1 MLLQIQD
8 NKKLLQIQHF
18 KKATSNTG
26 FQKATSNTGLQKA
39 TSNTGLQK
47 AKIFLA
53 FSRTLCYYI
62 QALCNYVSNGTIKA
76 AYDRSEHHEGRHP
89 SQL

>member
-1 MLLQIQD
+1 MQDFKKQLHIQVF
-8 NKKLLQIQHF
+8 I
-18 KKATSNTG
+18 KATSNI
-26 FQKATSNTGLQKA
+26 
-39 TSNTGLQK
+39 GLQK
-47 AKIFLA
+47 AKNFLA

-62 QALCNYVSNGTIKA
+62 QALCNYASNGTIKA

>member
-39 TSNTGLQK
+39 KN
-47 AKIFLA
+47 FLA
-53 FSRTLCYYI
+53 FSHTLCYYI

>member
-1 MLLQIQD
+1 MQD
-8 NKKLLQIQHF
+8 F
-18 KKATSNTG
+18 KKATS
-26 FQKATSNTGLQKA
+26 K
-39 TSNTGLQK
+39 TGLQK
-47 AKIFLA
+47 AKTGLQKAKNFLA

-62 QALCNYVSNGTIKA
+62 QALCNYASNGTIKA